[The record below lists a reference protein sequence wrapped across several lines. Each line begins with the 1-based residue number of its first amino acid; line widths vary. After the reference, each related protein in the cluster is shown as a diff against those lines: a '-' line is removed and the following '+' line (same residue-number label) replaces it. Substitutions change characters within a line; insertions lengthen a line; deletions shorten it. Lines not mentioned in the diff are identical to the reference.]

1 MAPGATN
8 ENHVKDLEFS
18 RALHDH
24 ENERLN
30 FISKFVSKDKT
41 AYETVVNNYVNYW
54 VGKDPMT
61 ENDDDKEA
69 RKSNYTNLTNSYY
82 NIATDFYEGDRGGS
96 PPDATPVTATSL
108 DFDDVIYLLSPE
120 GEVTSD
126 ERYWNTLDKWVVYE
140 RERLEVAQRARE
152 ADARER
158 RREKIAKDKG
168 KEAQEAAR
176 AAGRSEYEAL
186 VARYE
191 AYEAAGGAQRRPS
204 DEGLRKQAEPA
215 ARDQPAKAEQVTG

>member
-1 MAPGATN
+1 MSRKRKQYTTISAHPGWYR
-8 ENHVKDLEFS
+8 LELLGEDS
-18 RALHDH
+18 RV
-24 ENERLN
+24 
-30 FISKFVSKDKT
+30 IKT
-41 AYETVVNNYVNYW
+41 PVIAW
-54 VGKDPMT
+54 V
-61 ENDDDKEA
+61 
-69 RKSNYTNLTNSYY
+69 
-82 NIATDFYEGDRGGS
+82 IANDFYEGDRGGS

-108 DFDDVIYLLSPE
+108 DLDDVIYLLSPE

-186 VARYE
+186 VARYD